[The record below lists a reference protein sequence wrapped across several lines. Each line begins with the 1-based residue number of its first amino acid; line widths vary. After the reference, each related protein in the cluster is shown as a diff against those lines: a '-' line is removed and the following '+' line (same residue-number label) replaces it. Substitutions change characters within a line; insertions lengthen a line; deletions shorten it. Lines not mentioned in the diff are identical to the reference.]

1 MARKHPKPSPTD
13 ARTLPAASP
22 WCPECGKRMQVRYTN
37 RRRLLTLKGTIEV
50 NVPIRACM
58 QPDCKA
64 HKHPLH
70 PYEEGALALPSCEC
84 GLDLVAF
91 AGACRFNQHRSVPE
105 IHQLLRER
113 DVPICARTV
122 SNLIARY
129 EELVALRL
137 TDLDRR
143 LPALKKQGRIILAI
157 DGLQP
162 DVGHEILWIV
172 REVLSGDV
180 LIAKSLLS
188 ATTQD
193 LTDLLNQVKEAVP
206 VTVAGVISDGQQTIR
221 NAVAAV
227 FAGVPHQL
235 CQFHYLKEAA
245 KPIYEADRHAK
256 KELKKHV
263 RGIRPLERSLTDRD
277 DPETQ
282 AAQAYC
288 QAVRSALTDDGRPP
302 LVASGLKLRD
312 RLQSIV
318 TSVEKVEQ
326 KGGSSPRWPA

>member
-1 MARKHPKPSPTD
+1 MWN
-13 ARTLPAASP
+13 AS
-22 WCPECGKRMQVRYTN
+22 
-37 RRRLLTLKGTIEV
+37 
-50 NVPIRACM
+50 
-58 QPDCKA
+58 
-64 HKHPLH
+64 
-70 PYEEGALALPSCEC
+70 
-84 GLDLVAF
+84 
-91 AGACRFNQHRSVPE
+91 
-105 IHQLLRER
+105 

-137 TDLDRR
+137 TDLDKR
-143 LPALKKQGRIILAI
+143 LPALKKQGKIILAI

-162 DVGHEILWIV
+162 DAGHEILWIV

-180 LIAKSLLS
+180 LVAKSLLS

-193 LTDLLNQVKEAVP
+193 LTDLLRQVKEAVP
-206 VTVAGVISDGQQTIR
+206 VTVAGVISDGQHTIR
-221 NAVAAV
+221 SAVAAV

-256 KELKKHV
+256 KELKKLV
-263 RGIRPLERSLTDRD
+263 RGIRPLERSLTDPD

-282 AAQAYC
+282 AATAYC

-318 TSVEKVEQ
+318 TSVETVEQ
-326 KGGSSPRWPA
+326 KGGSSPRSHA